1 MGIWKALNCNGNEK
15 EAGQG
20 CGHNLLGIASAAAA
34 ALALRHVLDKEKI
47 EGQVVF
53 YGCPAEETLKGK
65 NVMAGNGCFREL
77 DAALSWHPSDGM
89 NPGEISYSAMDSI
102 QFTFLGKSS
111 HAAAKPHI
119 GRSSLDAVELP
130 NIVPEKSK
138 VWYFSVPA
146 AAQKQMAEKIKSC
159 FRKASQNDPKR

>member
-1 MGIWKALNCNGNEK
+1 MGIWKALHCNGNEK
-15 EAGQG
+15 EAGHG

-138 VWYFSVPA
+138 VWYFVRACSRSEA
-146 AAQKQMAEKIKSC
+146 NG
-159 FRKASQNDPKR
+159 RKNKELF